1 MFTEL
6 VACGDLFSFIRNQGG
21 LLEETTAALI
31 IRQILLALEYLHDRN
46 IVHRD
51 VKPDNI
57 LMTSLEVGGRV
68 VLADFGCAKLV
79 NQPVQRMTSVVG
91 TLEYCAPYVSSSA

>member
-6 VACGDLFSFIRNQGG
+6 VTCGDLFSFVRNKGIG
-21 LLEETTAALI
+21 LEATTAAFI

-57 LMTSLEVGGRV
+57 LMTSLEFGGRV
-68 VLADFGCAKLV
+68 VLADFGCARLV
-79 NQPVQRMTSVVG
+79 NHSVQRMSSVVG
-91 TLEYCAPYVSSSA
+91 TLEYCAPYV

>member
-6 VACGDLFSFIRNQGG
+6 VTCGDLFSFIRNNGG
-21 LLEETTAALI
+21 PLDEKPAALI

-57 LMTSLEVGGRV
+57 LMASHEVGGRV
-68 VLADFGCAKLV
+68 LLADFGCARLV
-79 NQPVQRMTSVVG
+79 NRSHQRMSSMVG
-91 TLEYCAPYVSSSA
+91 TREYCAPYV

>member
-6 VACGDLFSFIRNQGG
+6 VTCGDLFSFIQNNGG
-21 LLEETTAALI
+21 PLEEKTAALI
-31 IRQILLALEYLHDRN
+31 IRQILLALEYLHGQN

-68 VLADFGCAKLV
+68 VLADFGCARLV
-79 NQPVQRMTSVVG
+79 NQSVQRMSSVVG
-91 TLEYCAPYVSSSA
+91 TLEYCAPYVRSLK